1 MNSINNTSNNTLNNN
16 YDKAVNNP
24 LNDISSIPKLIA
36 IVGLTGA
43 GKSVA
48 TEFFE
53 KKGFAKVRFGQI
65 TMDTLNEQGKEISEK
80 NEREVREGLRKE
92 FGMGAYAIKNI
103 PKIEALLAK
112 GNDVV
117 ADGLYSW
124 TEYKILKEKF
134 GQQLN
139 LLAVQASPAVRHQR
153 LSERKERP
161 LTNNEATTRDYSEI
175 ENIEKAGPIAIA
187 DYVVVNNSGLEELN
201 VQLEKVYNI
210 IAEVIIEGETG
221 ETMNAH
227 TNNGSC
233 CCCASENGNSA
244 GAKINPNLN
253 STSLTK
259 NSSTKNL
266 ITKNI
271 PATDTIDNYTKTM
284 RPTKV
289 DYYLDIAKQVCKRS
303 TCLRRRF
310 GAVIVTKGDKI
321 IATGYNGAIR
331 KAKDCLEIGVCM
343 RQALKIPPGQRYE
356 LCKSFH
362 AEQNAILAADPI
374 ERRGATIYLHGE
386 TVDGSPSYCEPCM
399 MCKRTI
405 VQGEIA
411 KVIGRQPDGSI
422 REWDVHEFIIE
433 ENLGK
438 NFPKEIR
445 DTKEF
450 KDYMNNLKAI

>member
-1 MNSINNTSNNTLNNN
+1 MNKEMNNN
-16 YDKAVNNP
+16 
-24 LNDISSIPKLIA
+24 
-36 IVGLTGA
+36 
-43 GKSVA
+43 
-48 TEFFE
+48 
-53 KKGFAKVRFGQI
+53 
-65 TMDTLNEQGKEISEK
+65 
-80 NEREVREGLRKE
+80 
-92 FGMGAYAIKNI
+92 
-103 PKIEALLAK
+103 
-112 GNDVV
+112 
-117 ADGLYSW
+117 
-124 TEYKILKEKF
+124 
-134 GQQLN
+134 
-139 LLAVQASPAVRHQR
+139 
-153 LSERKERP
+153 
-161 LTNNEATTRDYSEI
+161 
-175 ENIEKAGPIAIA
+175 
-187 DYVVVNNSGLEELN
+187 
-201 VQLEKVYNI
+201 
-210 IAEVIIEGETG
+210 
-221 ETMNAH
+221 
-227 TNNGSC
+227 SC
-233 CCCASENGNSA
+233 CCCVSEHGNSVDV
-244 GAKINPNLN
+244 KTDSSLNQNLN
-253 STSLTK
+253 SNLNQTS
-259 NSSTKNL
+259 NSSTKS
-266 ITKNI
+266 
-271 PATDTIDNYTKTM
+271 DTLKTM
-284 RPTKV
+284 RPTKI

-310 GAVIVTKGDKI
+310 GAVIVTKSDKI

-411 KVIGRQPDGSI
+411 KVIGRQPDGTI

-450 KDYMNNLKAI
+450 KEYMNCLDNK

>member
-1 MNSINNTSNNTLNNN
+1 MNSTIKNTATNNFTSSPKLL
-16 YDKAVNNP
+16 A
-24 LNDISSIPKLIA
+24 IPKLIA

-53 KKGFAKVRFGQI
+53 TKGFAKVRFGQI
-65 TMDTLNEQGKEISEK
+65 TMDTLNEQGKEINEK

-92 FGMGAYAIKNI
+92 LGMGAYAIKNV

-112 GNDVV
+112 GSDVV

-124 TEYKILKEKF
+124 AEYKILKEKF
-134 GQQLN
+134 GGQLN
-139 LLAVQASPAVRHQR
+139 ILAVQSSPAVRYQR

-161 LTNNEATTRDYSEI
+161 LTNIEATSRDYSEI

-187 DYVVVNNSGLEELN
+187 DYVVINNGGLDEFN
-201 VQLEKVYNI
+201 AQLDKIYHNM
-210 IAEVIIEGETG
+210 AKG
-221 ETMNAH
+221 ETMNKEM
-227 TNNGSC
+227 NNNSC
-233 CCCASENGNSA
+233 CCCTSEPGNYVDV
-244 GAKINPNLN
+244 NLN
-253 STSLTK
+253 SNLNQNLNSNLNQNSNSLTEL
-259 NSSTKNL
+259 NA
-266 ITKNI
+266 I
-271 PATDTIDNYTKTM
+271 KTMNPM

-374 ERRGATIYLHGE
+374 ERRGATLYLHGE

-411 KVIGRQPDGSI
+411 KVIGRQPDGTI
-422 REWDVHEFIIE
+422 REWDVHEFIVE

-438 NFPKEIR
+438 NFPKEIK
-445 DTKEF
+445 DTNEF
-450 KDYMNNLKAI
+450 REYMKRASE